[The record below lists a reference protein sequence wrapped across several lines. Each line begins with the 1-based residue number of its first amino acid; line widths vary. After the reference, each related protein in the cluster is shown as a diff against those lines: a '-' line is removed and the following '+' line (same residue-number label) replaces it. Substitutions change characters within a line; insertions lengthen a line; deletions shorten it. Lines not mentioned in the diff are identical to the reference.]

1 MRRIRYQKR
10 ETLQWRNPN
19 TGASL
24 RVSYPSEEVVLT
36 PVSGQ

>member
-1 MRRIRYQKR
+1 VRRIRYQ
-10 ETLQWRNPN
+10 TQQTWRWHNPR

-24 RVSYPSEEVVLT
+24 RVSYPSEEIVLL